1 MALRLNITSHN
12 ESETIVLAKKL
23 VPLFRPGDL
32 VILKGELGAGKTAF
46 VRGLAE
52 ALGLDREAVNSP
64 SFTIVNEYPG
74 ERPLYHLDLYRIN
87 VPTELDEI
95 GWDEYLQR
103 PGLIV
108 VEWGDK
114 AGDYLPS
121 QYYVISFEIID
132 ENTRE
137 INVSHVQS

>member
-1 MALRLNITSHN
+1 MVLRLHITSHN
-12 ESETIVLAKKL
+12 ESETIALAEKL
-23 VPLFRPGDL
+23 APLFRPGDL

-46 VRGLAE
+46 VRGLAG

-74 ERPLYHLDLYRIN
+74 ERPMYHLDLYRIN
-87 VPTELDEI
+87 DPTELDEI

-114 AGDYLPS
+114 AGNYLPS
-121 QYYVISFEIID
+121 QYYVISFKIIN
-132 ENTRE
+132 EQTRE
-137 INVSHVQS
+137 IDVSHVQS

>member
-12 ESETIVLAKKL
+12 ESETIALAKKL
-23 VPLFRPGDL
+23 APLFRPGDL
-32 VILKGELGAGKTAF
+32 VVLKGELGAGKTAF

-52 ALGLDREAVNSP
+52 ALGLDGEAVNSP

-87 VPTELDEI
+87 DPTELEEI

-114 AGDYLPS
+114 AGHHLPS
-121 QYYVISFEIID
+121 QYYVISFQIID

>member
-1 MALRLNITSHN
+1 MTLRLNITSHN
-12 ESETIVLAKKL
+12 ESETVALAKKL

-32 VILKGELGAGKTAF
+32 VVLKGELGAGKTVF

-52 ALGLDREAVNSP
+52 ALGLNREAVNSP

-74 ERPLYHLDLYRIN
+74 ERPLYHLDLYRIDD
-87 VPTELDEI
+87 PTELEEI

-103 PGLIV
+103 PGLVV

-114 AGDYLPS
+114 AGHHLPS
-121 QYYVISFEIID
+121 QYYVISFRIID

>member
-1 MALRLNITSHN
+1 MALRLHITSHN
-12 ESETIVLAKKL
+12 ESETIALAEKL
-23 VPLFRPGDL
+23 APLFRPSDL
-32 VILKGELGAGKTAF
+32 VVLKGELGAGKTAF
-46 VRGLAE
+46 VRGLAG

-74 ERPLYHLDLYRIN
+74 ERPMYHLDLYRIN
-87 VPTELDEI
+87 DPTELDEI

-103 PGLIV
+103 PGLTV

-121 QYYVISFEIID
+121 RYYMISFKIID
-132 ENTRE
+132 EQTRE

>member
-12 ESETIVLAKKL
+12 ESETIALAKKL
-23 VPLFRPGDL
+23 APLFRPGDL
-32 VILKGELGAGKTAF
+32 VVLKGELGAGKTAF

-87 VPTELDEI
+87 DPTELEEI

-114 AGDYLPS
+114 AGHHLPS
-121 QYYVISFEIID
+121 QYYVIGFQIID

>member
-1 MALRLNITSHN
+1 LALRLNITSHN
-12 ESETIVLAKKL
+12 ESETIALAEKL
-23 VPLFRPGDL
+23 AALFRPGDL
-32 VILKGELGAGKTAF
+32 VILKGELGTGKTVF
-46 VRGLAE
+46 VRGLAG

-74 ERPLYHLDLYRIN
+74 ERPMYHLDLYRIN
-87 VPTELDEI
+87 DPTELDEI

-114 AGDYLPS
+114 AGNYLPS
-121 QYYVISFEIID
+121 QYYVISFKIID
-132 ENTRE
+132 EQTRE
-137 INVSHVQS
+137 IDVSHVQS

>member
-1 MALRLNITSHN
+1 LALRLHITSHN
-12 ESETIVLAKKL
+12 ESETIALAKKL
-23 VPLFRPGDL
+23 APLFRPGDL
-32 VILKGELGAGKTAF
+32 VVLKGELGAGKTAF

-74 ERPLYHLDLYRIN
+74 ERPMYHLDLYRIN
-87 VPTELDEI
+87 DPTELDEI

-121 QYYVISFEIID
+121 RYYMISFRIID
-132 ENTRE
+132 EQTRE

>member
-1 MALRLNITSHN
+1 MALRLHITSHN
-12 ESETIVLAKKL
+12 ESETIALAEKL
-23 VPLFRPGDL
+23 APLFRPGDL

-46 VRGLAE
+46 VRGLAG

-74 ERPLYHLDLYRIN
+74 ERPMYHLDLYRIN
-87 VPTELDEI
+87 DPTELDEI

-114 AGDYLPS
+114 AGNYLPS
-121 QYYVISFEIID
+121 QYYVISFKIIN
-132 ENTRE
+132 EQTRE
-137 INVSHVQS
+137 IDVSHVQS

>member
-1 MALRLNITSHN
+1 MALRLHITSHN
-12 ESETIVLAKKL
+12 ESETIALAKKL
-23 VPLFRPGDL
+23 APLFRPGDL
-32 VILKGELGAGKTAF
+32 VVLKGELGAGKTAF

-74 ERPLYHLDLYRIN
+74 ERPMYHLDLYRIN
-87 VPTELDEI
+87 DPTELDEI

-121 QYYVISFEIID
+121 RYYMISFRIID
-132 ENTRE
+132 EQTRE

>member
-1 MALRLNITSHN
+1 MVLRLHITSHN
-12 ESETIVLAKKL
+12 ESETIALAEKL
-23 VPLFRPGDL
+23 APLFRPGDL
-32 VILKGELGAGKTAF
+32 VILKGELGAGKTVF
-46 VRGLAE
+46 VRGLAG

-87 VPTELDEI
+87 DPTELDEI

-121 QYYVISFEIID
+121 RYYVISFVIID
-132 ENTRE
+132 EQTRE
-137 INVSHVQS
+137 IDVSHVQS

>member
-1 MALRLNITSHN
+1 MALRLHITSHN
-12 ESETIVLAKKL
+12 ESETIALAKKL
-23 VPLFRPGDL
+23 APLFRPGDL

-74 ERPLYHLDLYRIN
+74 ERPMYHLDLYRIN
-87 VPTELDEI
+87 DPTELDEI

-121 QYYVISFEIID
+121 QYYVISFQIID
-132 ENTRE
+132 EQTRE

>member
-1 MALRLNITSHN
+1 MALRLHITSHN
-12 ESETIVLAKKL
+12 ESETIALAEKL
-23 VPLFRPGDL
+23 AALFRPGDL
-32 VILKGELGAGKTAF
+32 VVLKGELGAGKTAF
-46 VRGLAE
+46 VRGLAG

-74 ERPLYHLDLYRIN
+74 ERPMYHLDLYRISD
-87 VPTELDEI
+87 PTELDEI

-114 AGDYLPS
+114 AGNYLPS
-121 QYYVISFEIID
+121 QYYVIGFKIID
-132 ENTRE
+132 EQTRE
-137 INVSHVQS
+137 IDVSHVQT